1 MLVGLMICREF
12 TYMNVLKKKAEEYDR
27 LARGEKVSGMLNHGR
42 PQRT

>member
-27 LARGEKVSGMLNHGR
+27 LARGEVSGMLNHER